1 MSQFDHETVQL
12 TALAV
17 IFDLLHLFG
26 MEVFVAMASE
36 DVTSEADDASITER
50 SDDAMSEIESL
61 MSEMNTGVLDDTNR
75 RNCAQ
80 QIVGFLIALL
90 DSKVGGTSVGCIAD
104 KLKKRIAFGRNVHTC

>member
-36 DVTSEADDASITER
+36 DVTSEADDASIT
-50 SDDAMSEIESL
+50 EIESL

-104 KLKKRIAFGRNVHTC
+104 KLKKRIAFGRNVHTF